1 MNSGIS
7 CSLFFGEDYVNLSN
21 SAPLKATRI
30 KSSCLFN
37 GSDSGFLNSFHHLT
51 KSLMKPSGSFSPV
64 RPSAESEGLQLH
76 SSPPPGPRLSGGAL
90 TLRVNPLPWKHHS
103 ADRRRKTWKVG
114 GGEEEEGRQDRMD
127 VKWRRGGQVSDSV
140 KLSSLFSLWSVL
152 HIFLS
157 HWVQHWKTC
166 WCIMPIWVG
175 YSSRC
180 NNKLEILAV
189 VWVCGKLLST
199 KMTGQIPGFVGGGD
213 ERQIQWVC
221 FKKEGGSGG
230 TRGGG

>member
-1 MNSGIS
+1 MGLSQVFWIHSTIWLNLWW
-7 CSLFFGEDYVNLSN
+7 SLQAASVLFVPQLS
-21 SAPLKATRI
+21 LKGY
-30 KSSCLFN
+30 SSTPALLLAHVFREVRWLCVWTLFLEN
-37 GSDSGFLNSFHHLT
+37 ITVLI
-51 KSLMKPSGSFSPV
+51 
-64 RPSAESEGLQLH
+64 
-76 SSPPPGPRLSGGAL
+76 GGG
-90 TLRVNPLPWKHHS
+90 
-103 ADRRRKTWKVG
+103 RRGRWVG
-114 GGEEEEGRQDRMD
+114 GGGRGGKAGQDGREVKEGRP
-127 VKWRRGGQVSDSV
+127 GSDSV

-166 WCIMPIWVG
+166 WCITPIWVG

-199 KMTGQIPGFVGGGD
+199 EMTGQIPGFVGGETRG
-213 ERQIQWVC
+213 RSSGFVL
-221 FKKEGGSGG
+221 KRREGGGS